1 MAENPF
7 LSAQKQIE
15 RAASRLKLKRET
27 LQFILH
33 PKHIHQKDLT
43 IEMDDE
49 SEKTFQAYRVQHNNS
64 RGPYKGGIR
73 FHLQVSMDEV
83 KALATWMTFKCALV
97 NIPFGGGKGG
107 VIVNPK
113 ELSPKELEKLSRAY
127 AEEFFHY
134 LGPQK
139 DIPAPDVN
147 TNAKIMAWM
156 LDSYERMAGGNFPGA
171 FTGKPVELGG
181 SKGREEATGMGGYFT
196 VRELSAHLK
205 MKPASTTVAIQGFG
219 NVGFHIAELLYNAG
233 YKIVALSDSRGGIYD
248 GKGLIPESVM
258 HHKKEMGGLSD
269 YLDKETAISNEEL
282 LELPVDI
289 LIPAALEN
297 VITKDNGNKIR
308 AKAIVEMANGPTTP
322 EADEILADRKIVI
335 VPDILANAG
344 GVAVSYF
351 EWVQNNQGYYWEEE
365 EVNKKLEKI
374 MVKAFNEVLSVSKK
388 HEVDMRTAAYMLALE
403 RVARAVEL
411 RG

>member
-7 LSAQKQIE
+7 LSAQRQIE

-33 PKHIHQKDLT
+33 PQHIHQKDLV

-97 NIPFGGGKGG
+97 NLPFGGGKGG

-113 ELSPKELEKLSRAY
+113 ELSQKELEKLSRAY

-156 LDSYERMAGGNFPGA
+156 LDAYERMAGGSFPGA
-171 FTGKPVELGG
+171 FTGKPIEIGG

-196 VRELSAHLK
+196 VRELGRFLK
-205 MKPASTTVAIQGFG
+205 MKPAATVAIQGFG
-219 NVGFHIAELLYNAG
+219 NVGYHVAELLYSAG
-233 YKIVALSDSRGGIYD
+233 YKIVAASDSRGGIYS
-248 GKGLIPESVM
+248 KNGLVPESVM
-258 HHKKEMGGLSD
+258 HYKEEKRSLAEYPES
-269 YLDKETAISNEEL
+269 EAISNEEL
-282 LELPVDI
+282 LGLSVDI
-289 LIPAALEN
+289 LIPAALES
-297 VITKDNGNKIR
+297 VITEENADKIR
-308 AKAIVEMANGPTTP
+308 AKAVVEMANGPTTP
-322 EADEILADRKIVI
+322 EADEILAERKIAV

-344 GVAVSYF
+344 GVVVSYF

-374 MVKAFNEVLSVSKK
+374 MVRSFNEVLDTSIKNS
-388 HEVDMRTAAYMLALE
+388 VDMRTAAYMIALE
-403 RVARAVEL
+403 RVAKAVEL